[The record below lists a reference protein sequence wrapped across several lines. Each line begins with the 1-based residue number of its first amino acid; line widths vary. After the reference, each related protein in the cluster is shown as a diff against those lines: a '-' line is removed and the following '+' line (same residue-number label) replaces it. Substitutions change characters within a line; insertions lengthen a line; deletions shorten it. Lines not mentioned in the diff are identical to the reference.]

1 MPARTLCRWIDELG
15 QETDEAALWLSLQL
29 GTLPPGGRLQG
40 CLPTPPRQRQ
50 PIPREVQREVFTR
63 DGGRC
68 VECGSDFQIQY
79 DHVIPHSLSGADTAQ
94 NLQLLCAPCNQSKG
108 ATF

>member
-1 MPARTLCRWIDELG
+1 MALLHAKDRRHSR
-15 QETDEAALWLSLQL
+15 QMETAHVLLDVEQGRAAAV
-29 GTLPPGGRLQG
+29 
-40 CLPTPPRQRQ
+40 PRQRQ

-79 DHVIPHSLSGADTAQ
+79 DHVIPHSLGGADTLQ
-94 NLQLLCAPCNQSKG
+94 NLQLLRAPCNQSKG